1 MFDKILKL
9 FNFTALPCQV
19 WHERGIIW
27 QFTKRAVES
36 RYRGSILGL
45 LWSFIHPLMMLFIY
59 TFVFS
64 IVFKARWNVST
75 DNLPGSFPVVMFAGM
90 MMYNVFQEAVL
101 LSCSSVT
108 ANQNLVKKVVFSVE
122 VLPISQCLTTF
133 ILSVAWFPLLML
145 SALLVFKELHWTI
158 ILSPIVILPLLLFT
172 MGVSFFIS
180 SLSVF
185 VRDMQYV
192 VGIVL
197 QVLFFMTPVFYPV
210 ENVPERFRMILEFNP
225 LSNMLLQGRQVMLF
239 GEIPDGLIFLKSLLC
254 SLVVLHLGYMWFRT
268 TKKGFADV
276 L

>member
-1 MFDKILKL
+1 MFNKVLKL
-9 FNFTALPCQV
+9 FNFTALPCLV
-19 WHERGIIW
+19 WTNRGIIW

-64 IVFKARWNVST
+64 IVFKARWNIAT
-75 DNLPGSFPVVMFAGM
+75 DNLTGSFPVVMFAGM
-90 MMYNVFQEAVL
+90 MMYNIFQEAVL

-108 ANQNLVKKVVFSVE
+108 GNQNLVKKVVFSVE
-122 VLPISQCLTTF
+122 VLPMSQCLTTF
-133 ILSVAWFPLLML
+133 ILSLAWLPLLII
-145 SALLVFKELHWTI
+145 SALLVFKELHWTV
-158 ILSPIVILPLLLFT
+158 ILFPIVILPLLFFT
-172 MGVSFFIS
+172 LGVSFFVS

-185 VRDMQYV
+185 IRDMQYV

-210 ENVPERFRMILEFNP
+210 ENVPERFRIILEVNP
-225 LSNMLLQGRQVMLF
+225 LSNILMQGRQVLLF
-239 GEIPDGLIFLKSLLC
+239 GEIPNALIYFKSLLL